1 MPPCYVPMCRTL
13 GISPTVL
20 DRNDVR
26 RDAFIALPDM
36 IAKGRGLPIVP
47 RPFAY
52 PLCAPNYRQVEANG

>member
-36 IAKGRGLPIVP
+36 IGKRP
-47 RPFAY
+47 RSTHRTSAFCLSVVRA
-52 PLCAPNYRQVEANG
+52 